1 MVLVKSL
8 IGLFVIVFPI
18 ILTLQKDR
26 CHLLSQRCSEK
37 SKMFVYVSSPVN
49 WTNAQK
55 YCRQRYSDLA
65 TTDDQTDHGDGFKY
79 DMWIGLYQAN
89 AYSPWVFS
97 DGSKSLFRPW
107 YSAQPNNAGGNQFCV
122 YTSLSGY
129 WNDWDCADKLPFV
142 CYTGELFAA
151 ATDVTPFHF
160 IVSV

>member
-8 IGLFVIVFPI
+8 IGLFVIHHEFVYFY
-18 ILTLQKDR
+18 LV
-26 CHLLSQRCSEK
+26 SEK
-37 SKMFVYVSSPVN
+37 MS
-49 WTNAQK
+49 WTDART
-55 YCRQRYSDLA
+55 YCRQHHTDLA
-65 TTDDQTDHGDGFKY
+65 TVNEQKDLAELLKSLPSGFKY

-142 CYTGELFAA
+142 CYTGVPHMQGLEQRFLQHKIL
-151 ATDVTPFHF
+151 PE
-160 IVSV
+160 

>member
-1 MVLVKSL
+1 SINGTAQALENGKIPQLFFSGVNSYVFYLV
-8 IGLFVIVFPI
+8 
-18 ILTLQKDR
+18 
-26 CHLLSQRCSEK
+26 SEK
-37 SKMFVYVSSPVN
+37 MS
-49 WTNAQK
+49 WTDARA
-55 YCRQRYSDLA
+55 YCRQHNTDLA
-65 TTDDQTDHGDGFKY
+65 TVNEQKDLAELLKSLPSGFRY

-107 YSAQPNNAGGNQFCV
+107 YSSQPNNAGGNQFCV
-122 YTSLSGY
+122 YTSFSGY